1 MGKTL
6 KFDISSQ
13 FWGKF
18 EGIWGN
24 PGEIPHIGWKIWSK
38 RLKYKYLKK
47 NISKIDAKEPS
58 KLSFSVVVGEIGRT
72 PISWVTEKCQQR
84 PPCTN
89 LQIFQLLVH
98 QFSSCF

>member
-1 MGKTL
+1 MGRTL
-6 KFDISSQ
+6 KFDIGSQ

-47 NISKIDAKEPS
+47 KYS
-58 KLSFSVVVGEIGRT
+58 KLMQKHPQNYHFLWLS
-72 PISWVTEKCQQR
+72 EKSEGH
-84 PPCTN
+84 PFPW
-89 LQIFQLLVH
+89 
-98 QFSSCF
+98 

>member
-1 MGKTL
+1 MGRTL

-38 RLKYKYLKK
+38 RLKYEYLKK
-47 NISKIDAKEPS
+47 KISKIDAKEPS

-72 PISWVTEKCQQR
+72 PISLVTENVNNDLR
-84 PPCTN
+84 A
-89 LQIFQLLVH
+89 QIFRF
-98 QFSSCF
+98 FSF